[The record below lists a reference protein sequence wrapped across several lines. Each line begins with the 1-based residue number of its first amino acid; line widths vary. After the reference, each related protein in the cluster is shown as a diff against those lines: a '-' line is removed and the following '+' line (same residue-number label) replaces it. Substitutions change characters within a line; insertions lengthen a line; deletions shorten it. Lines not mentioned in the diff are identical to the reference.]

1 MLQTPM
7 TDPELKFEP
16 VIVEIAKLELNDGDV
31 LAVKVHRK
39 LNTEDIKQIADA
51 LNSAL
56 PKGVKAVI
64 MPSESEI
71 EVMRTQPK

>member
-64 MPSESEI
+64 MPSEFEI
-71 EVMRTQPK
+71 EVIRTQPK